1 MSLFSVGLGGLG
13 TAQRALQTTSNNISN
28 VNTKGYSREQV
39 LLEENKSANGVNV
52 NAVERQ
58 SNQFVA
64 GQLNSANEERAA
76 LETYTNSLG
85 QLDRL
90 FADTDAGLSPII
102 NDFFSSMRDMASSP
116 ANPAARQGVLG
127 TAETMTSQFRAL
139 DNQLDDVRLSVN
151 GQIESE
157 VRQVNT
163 IADQISVLNKE
174 IIISKAQTGQ
184 EPNSLLNQRDRLV
197 SDLSGILGTRL
208 SIQNGGSFNI
218 SLENGS
224 SLVAGDKSFSVEVV
238 DSVEDPS
245 RKTIAYRDAA
255 GNLNQ
260 LREED
265 IQGGSLGGIVQ
276 FRREQLD
283 TLQSKLGQL
292 AVSLGSAF
300 NEQHEKGI
308 DLNGDQGGE
317 FFNVGKPRLLE
328 NKDNAS
334 RPFIE
339 TEFTNTN
346 QLSGFDYRIK
356 VSDAA
361 AGEFSITRTDGEKF
375 TIALDANNE
384 VEFEGVKLA
393 ITDPADLTDGDVFNL
408 QPTRGAAGT
417 ISVNIKDT
425 TEIAASQSTSQG
437 DNRNALELQDLQS
450 KLIVGGNASIIDGY
464 AAMVGDVGNSSSVAQ
479 INLKV
484 QTSLTDQVRDVQQSI
499 SGVNLDE
506 EATNLIRYQQY
517 YQANA
522 KVIEIAGTL
531 LENIFA
537 IR

>member
-339 TEFTNTN
+339 TEFTDTN